1 MQVFDYHL
9 NPKLRKD
16 INFKSFYFK
25 PEVKDE
31 EKLGSLCIVGELTN
45 FLSKDKKLLDQVAEK
60 IKQAF
65 YSNTDRNPE
74 SALNRALHNANQ
86 YLNSIIEKDGQTWLG
101 NLHLA
106 VININDHT
114 INFSKSGDIRLLL
127 LRHSEYTDIAENLEF
142 QASHPESKKYFTN
155 IATGQIAPEDKIIII
170 TQNLN
175 EFFETYLSNHLLGL
189 KNFNHKNL
197 NKLIKEKKEEMKD
210 FSGVLLVLAI
220 NVQQFKG
227 RLLKYFF
234 PKIKI
239 KIKFRKE
246 IVLVIAFFLIL
257 FFSYLIFR

>member
-1 MQVFDYHL
+1 MQIFDYHL

-25 PEVKDE
+25 PETKNE
-31 EKLGSLCIVGELTN
+31 EKLGNLCIVGELTN

-65 YSNTDRNPE
+65 YFNTDRNSE
-74 SALNRALHNANQ
+74 TAFNKALDSANQ
-86 YLNSIIEKDGQTWLG
+86 YLNSIIEKDSQAWLG

-106 VININDHT
+106 VVNIKNNT
-114 INFSKSGDIRLLL
+114 INFSKSGNIRLLL
-127 LRHSEYTDIAENLEF
+127 MRHSEYTDIAENLEF
-142 QASHPESKKYFTN
+142 QANKPEFKKYFTN
-155 IATGQIAPEDKIIII
+155 IATGQIVPEDKIIII

-220 NVQQFKG
+220 NAQQFKG
-227 RLLKYFF
+227 RMLKYFF

-239 KIKFRKE
+239 KIKFKKE
-246 IVLVIAFFLIL
+246 IILIIAFLLIL
-257 FFSYLIFR
+257 FFSYLIFK